1 MPKAFIDEQ
10 LKLDPRILK
19 SQHALHNALVHFYNQ
34 GYAFNALS
42 ISMVTDKAKIARST
56 FYRHHTDLA
65 DIIVID
71 FFSQIYTLQQAF
83 DKLPKINFERT
94 GELII
99 DSFLAHQI
107 DFKLA
112 LWAGIEGHIIDIF
125 AGEFI
130 KIVRLQQI
138 QLEQT
143 HFHAYFFAAALF
155 NFGQLLA
162 NDQTNIS
169 KNTAYRLYKQL
180 IPKLN

>member
-1 MPKAFIDEQ
+1 MPKTFINEQ

-19 SQHALHNALVHFYNQ
+19 SQRALHNALVHFYNQ
-34 GYAFNALS
+34 GYAFSALS
-42 ISMVTDKAKIARST
+42 ISMVTDEAKIARST

-71 FFSQIYTLQQAF
+71 FFSQIYTLQQTF
-83 DKLPKINFERT
+83 DELPKISFERT
-94 GELII
+94 GELIV
-99 DSFLAHQI
+99 DNFLVHQI
-107 DFKLA
+107 DFKLT
-112 LWAGIEGHIIDIF
+112 LWAGIERHIIDIF

-130 KIVRLQQI
+130 KIIRLQQI

-162 NDQTNIS
+162 TNQTNIS
-169 KNTAYRLYKQL
+169 KNAAQQLYKQL